1 MAAGV
6 ATLAFSLVV
15 SIAPAMAAK
24 GGNAADFKIHDAA
37 TALEAVGNE
46 PQVCEFWVGFYSSDP
61 ADAGTWQVLGW
72 PPTGDGTVVASGSY
86 ETAGDGVDTTG
97 LLAVPN
103 GHYRFE
109 SQSNSDANSKQK
121 TFWVACEATES
132 GSDPSDGTPPTDEA
146 DPSGDE
152 EVMGEEDT
160 PPTNQAGP
168 DDENP
173 DATDDGGPSPEEGVL
188 GGNPGPVASPP
199 ASEGNAAPADDA
211 AAELPDT
218 SIPVQ
223 PSGVLAT
230 IGVLL
235 IIAAHMGTRRARSL
249 PTV

>member
-1 MAAGV
+1 MFPFDRAQHRNSRRALVVAGV
-6 ATLAFSLVV
+6 ATLTFSLVV

-61 ADAGTWQVLGW
+61 ADGGTWQVLGW

-97 LLAVPN
+97 LLALPN

-132 GSDPSDGTPPTDEA
+132 GSDPTDGTPPTDEA
-146 DPSGDE
+146 DPSGD
-152 EVMGEEDT
+152 
-160 PPTNQAGP
+160 
-168 DDENP
+168 
-173 DATDDGGPSPEEGVL
+173 GGPSPEEGVL
-188 GGNPGPVASPP
+188 GGNSGPVTSPP

-211 AAELPDT
+211 AADLPDT

-230 IGVLL
+230 VGVLL